1 MRRQGAAA
9 RLALVAALVAPA
21 PAVGQ
26 VVPVE
31 VVRVID
37 GDTVVVDAHPWPGV
51 TIRTSVRVD
60 GVDTPE
66 LRGRCP
72 EERAAAE
79 RALQAVIRILS
90 RAAAVTV
97 IDPRDGTYAGRV
109 VARVEVDGTPLTATL
124 IAGGYGR
131 PYDGRTRRQ
140 PWCQE
145 PG

>member
-1 MRRQGAAA
+1 MRPLVVTLLVLAPLAAA
-9 RLALVAALVAPA
+9 A
-21 PAVGQ
+21 Q
-26 VVPVE
+26 TIPVD

-140 PWCQE
+140 PWCEE